1 MNYTTINTS
10 DLPSLSTMKKPK
22 TLYIMPKTYDET
34 VFTNCIAIVG
44 SRRMT
49 SYGREVI
56 EKIIP
61 HLVIKGK
68 TIVSGFMY
76 GVDQYAHDICV
87 QCGGKTIAVLGW
99 GIAEPFKDI
108 DAALAKKIIDHGG
121 VILSEWEHQ
130 QPSVWTFPL
139 RNRIIVGLSQ
149 EVIMIEA
156 AEKSG
161 SLITADLAIKM
172 KKLLWA
178 VPGPITSVMSKGTNK
193 LIAEGKAKAWIDMP
207 TEQQSTSEHPLVA
220 LLAHEPL
227 TANELAR
234 KTNQP
239 IEQVS
244 ADLTMLVLSGA
255 IVERNGKYSL
265 S

>member
-1 MNYTTINTS
+1 
-10 DLPSLSTMKKPK
+10 
-22 TLYIMPKTYDET
+22 MPKTYDKT
-34 VFTNCIAIVG
+34 AFANCIAVVG

-61 HLVIKGK
+61 HLVMEGK

-76 GVDQYAHDICV
+76 GVDQYAHDICI

-99 GIAEPFKDI
+99 GIAEPFKDT
-108 DAALAKKIIDHGG
+108 DVLLAKNIIEHEGI
-121 VILSEWEHQ
+121 ILSEWEYQ
-130 QPSVWTFPL
+130 KPSIWTFPL
-139 RNRIIVGLSQ
+139 RNRIIVGISQ
-149 EVIMIEA
+149 EVIIIEA

-161 SLITADLAIKM
+161 SLITADLAIQM
-172 KKLLWA
+172 KKPLWA
-178 VPGPITSVMSKGTNK
+178 VPGPITSVMSKGTNR
-193 LIAEGKAKAWIDMP
+193 LIAEGKARPWIDMSK
-207 TEQQSTSEHPLVA
+207 QHQSSSEHPLVA
-220 LLAHEPL
+220 LLAHESL

-244 ADLTMLVLSGA
+244 ADLTILVLSGV
-255 IVERNGKYSL
+255 IVERNGKYSVQ
-265 S
+265 